1 MDQDRL
7 TRKFPIGALQPG
19 CPTAMIVALIIN
31 KSDPRRIIGKKDGRE
46 RWVTTF
52 TLRDSAVDIIN
63 LTVWSC
69 REEALSLKQ
78 NFHIGE
84 VVELVR
90 PRILQRVAGARD
102 SQYSPVVTSWLSLVF
117 VDGKSMLAPYLG
129 DPSPFQPLL
138 RLPTK
143 GASAF
148 LSVHDILTNQ
158 ALTGHYVDI
167 LAVVRSVGAEKVFPA
182 RDGDLGDK
190 IYREVRLFDQTGD
203 CLILKLWDSELI
215 QLSSEWIP
223 REHVLFLA
231 DVRIDWDKYRGSACV
246 VTNSRTVITVNPDT
260 KEVEGLLRHAQL
272 VDFST
277 VSRLDQ
283 FVTSLDPG
291 QVTRVANVT
300 MVEEMLA
307 AGGTSKDSSLTAVKV
322 YGYITRF
329 DIDCP
334 EAVFLHCGCCSLVL
348 RQDSNSG
355 DFLCLNMECGDFSK
369 RRHER
374 SSPSM
379 KYGARADLS
388 DETGTITGVKM
399 SQAMLETRLGPPGE
413 FIKLSDMTRTGYK
426 WSVMLRP
433 LKVTLAMVLPTS
445 ESRAGHCMVVD
456 LKPSTLEE
464 ITVKMPSPP

>member
-19 CPTAMIVALIIN
+19 CPNAMIVAVIIN
-31 KSDPRRIIGKKDGRE
+31 KSDPRRIISKKDGQE

-69 REEALSLKQ
+69 REDALSLKQ
-78 NFHIGE
+78 NYHIGE
-84 VVELVR
+84 VMELVR
-90 PRILQRVAGARD
+90 PRIQQIEAGARD
-102 SQYSPVVTSWLSLVF
+102 KKYSPVVTSWLSLVF
-117 VDGKSMLAPYLG
+117 VEGKSMLNPYLG
-129 DPSPFQPLL
+129 DPAPYYPLL

-143 GASAF
+143 RAFAF
-148 LSVHDILTNQ
+148 LSVHDILTNL
-158 ALTGHYVDI
+158 ALKGHYVDI
-167 LAVVRSVGAEKVFPA
+167 LAAVRSVGLEKVFPA
-182 RDGDLGDK
+182 REDDLGGK
-190 IYREVRLFDQTGD
+190 SYREVRLFDQTGD

-215 QLSSEWIP
+215 QLSSDWIP

-231 DVRIDWDKYRGSACV
+231 DVKIDWDNYRGSACV
-246 VTNSRTVITVNPDT
+246 VTNSRTIITVNPDT

-272 VDFST
+272 VDFSP

-283 FVTSLDPG
+283 FVTSLDPS

-300 MVEEMLA
+300 MVEHMMTS
-307 AGGTSKDSSLTAVKV
+307 GGASKDSSLAAVKV

-334 EAVFLHCGCCSLVL
+334 EAVTLHCGSCSLGL
-348 RQDSNSG
+348 RQDVNTG
-355 DFLCLNMECGDFSK
+355 DYLCVNMECGDFSK
-369 RRHER
+369 RRQER
-374 SSPSM
+374 SSPCM
-379 KYGARADLS
+379 KYGVRADLS
-388 DETGTITGVKM
+388 DETGTITGIKM
-399 SQAMLETRLGPPGE
+399 SQALLESRLGAPGE

-433 LKVTLAMVLPTS
+433 LKVILAMVLPTS
-445 ESRAGHCMVVD
+445 DSRAGHCMVVD
-456 LKPSTLEE
+456 MMPATLEE

>member
-1 MDQDRL
+1 M

-19 CPTAMIVALIIN
+19 CPNAMIVAVIIN
-31 KSDPRRIIGKKDGRE
+31 KSDPRRIISKKDGQE

-69 REEALSLKQ
+69 REDALSLKQ
-78 NFHIGE
+78 NYHIGQ
-84 VVELVR
+84 VMELVR
-90 PRILQRVAGARD
+90 PRIQQIEAGARD
-102 SQYSPVVTSWLSLVF
+102 KKYSPVVTSWLSLVF
-117 VDGKSMLAPYLG
+117 VEGKSMLNPYLG
-129 DPSPFQPLL
+129 DPAPYYPLL

-143 GASAF
+143 RAFAF
-148 LSVHDILTNQ
+148 LSVHDILTNL
-158 ALTGHYVDI
+158 ALKGHYVDI
-167 LAVVRSVGAEKVFPA
+167 LAAVRSVGLEKVFPA
-182 RDGDLGDK
+182 REGDLGDK
-190 IYREVRLFDQTGD
+190 SYREVRLFDQTGD

-215 QLSSEWIP
+215 QLSSDWIP

-231 DVRIDWDKYRGSACV
+231 DVKIDWDNYRGSACV
-246 VTNSRTVITVNPDT
+246 VTNSRTIITVNPDT

-272 VDFST
+272 VDFSP

-283 FVTSLDPG
+283 FVTSLDPS

-300 MVEEMLA
+300 MVEQMLTS
-307 AGGTSKDSSLTAVKV
+307 GGASKDSSLAAVKV

-334 EAVFLHCGCCSLVL
+334 EAVTLHCGCCSLGL
-348 RQDSNSG
+348 RQDLHTG
-355 DFLCLNMECGDFSK
+355 DYLCVNMECGDFSK
-369 RRHER
+369 RRQER
-374 SSPSM
+374 SSPCM
-379 KYGARADLS
+379 KYGVRADLS
-388 DETGTITGVKM
+388 DETGTITGIKM
-399 SQAMLETRLGPPGE
+399 SQALLESRLGAPGE

-433 LKVTLAMVLPTS
+433 LKVILAMVLPTS
-445 ESRAGHCMVVD
+445 DSRAGHCMVVD
-456 LKPSTLEE
+456 MMPATLEE